1 MPYTA
6 KERRILITQWAGE
19 AWNALNSSKYDK
31 QRKKCWSMTGC
42 LLTADG
48 SEDNLVKPEGLDDY
62 VVAAP
67 SIVDALVSLP
77 KENSDQVVPAEVDPD
92 SIDPDLVVIE
102 DTDEILGAD
111 EEEGERNIFDF
122 IDNLCEV

>member
-1 MPYTA
+1 
-6 KERRILITQWAGE
+6 
-19 AWNALNSSKYDK
+19 
-31 QRKKCWSMTGC
+31 MTGC

-62 VVAAP
+62 VVPAP
-67 SIVDALVSLP
+67 SIVDALVSRP

-92 SIDPDLVVIE
+92 SIEPDLVVID